1 MTAADRLLVVALCT
15 GLGGLYAALWQPP
28 VAARQAEIR
37 VGGEPVVSTVALDT
51 PQVIHIDGVRGTS
64 ILEVADHRIRFVDGP
79 CRNRICIHTGWLS
92 HTGDGTACI
101 PNRVSLSLIGGD
113 GVDAVSF

>member
-1 MTAADRLLVVALCT
+1 MTVADRVLLVLLCG
-15 GLGGLYAALWQPP
+15 GLGTLYAALWQPP
-28 VAARQAEIR
+28 TAAQEAEIR
-37 VGGEPVVSTVALDT
+37 VRGETVRIVALDT
-51 PQVIHIDGVRGTS
+51 PQRIRIEGAEGTS
-64 ILEVADHRIRFVDGP
+64 VLDVADHRIRFVDGP

-101 PNRVSLSLIGGD
+101 PNRISLSLLGGE